1 MFFTDSHCH
10 LDFTELIT
18 SLSKMLQDCEQQNI
32 AKIIVPS
39 ITPANWDKVLE
50 LTLKSDQNNSNVNL
64 YACLGIHPW
73 FLNDLNESHLALLGE
88 KTKKNRKQIIAI
100 GESGIDGVIAKE
112 HSNLAKQQEFFIYQ
126 LQLAKQYQLPII
138 VHHRQSHHHILP
150 LIRANLP
157 AKGGVIHAFSG
168 SYQEAKNYIDL
179 GFKLGI
185 GGTITY
191 PRAIKTIK
199 AIQKIPLSSLLLET
213 DAPSMPLFGYQGQI
227 NTPLQLIKVFDCL
240 AKLRHEDKADI
251 ATQIEENIQQLFFS

>member
-10 LDFTELIT
+10 LDFTELIA
-18 SLSKMLQDCEQQNI
+18 SLSKLLQDCEQQNI
-32 AKIIVPS
+32 AKIIIPS
-39 ITPANWDKVLE
+39 ISPANWDKVLE
-50 LTLKSDQNNSNVNL
+50 LILKPELKKINIKL

-73 FLNDLNESHLALLGE
+73 FLKDLNENHLALLN
-88 KTKKNRKQIIAI
+88 KKIKQKQTQIIAI

-112 HSNLAKQQEFFIYQ
+112 HNNLVKQQEFFIYQ
-126 LQLAKQYQLPII
+126 LHLAQQYQLPIV

-150 LIRANLP
+150 LIKANLP
-157 AKGGVIHAFSG
+157 AKAGVIHAFSG

-199 AIQKIPLSSLLLET
+199 AVKKVPLSSLLLET
-213 DAPSMPLFGYQGQI
+213 DAPAMPLFGYQGQV
-227 NTPLQLIKVFDCL
+227 NTPLQLTNVFNCL

-251 ATQIEENIQQLFFS
+251 AAQIEENIQELFFS